1 MAEDSVSTLGA
12 DHSVAPA
19 AAAKPVQLTGAAL
32 WTVGFLLSLA
42 NFIVILDTTIANVS
56 IPNIAG
62 GLAVSANEGT
72 WVITSYAV
80 AEAITVPLSGWLAQ
94 RFGAV
99 RVFCTSMALFAV
111 CSALCGLAPS
121 LGVLVVCRVLQ
132 GLAGGPLI
140 PLSQTLLLRT
150 FPKALAPRAM
160 SMWVMTTVVAP
171 IVGPI
176 LGGTI
181 CDNISWP
188 WIFFINLPVA
198 LPAAVLAWSY
208 LGKTEGKGVKLPID
222 VVGLGLLVVW
232 IGALQIML
240 DKGENADWFD
250 SPFIVGLACVAVVF
264 FAAFLIWELTAK
276 NPIINLKVFGSISYA
291 ITLAVLCLAF
301 GAYFSAIVVQP
312 LWLQTNLN
320 YTATWA
326 GYAVA
331 PLGVLAIAMSPVT
344 GKLMARYDQRMI
356 AFVGMLG
363 LAVTMF
369 WRARFA
375 SNINF
380 LGIAAPQMVMGIFVP
395 LFFTPIFSLALAT
408 LSPKDLA
415 GGAGLLAFT
424 RTMAGAIATS
434 LSTTAW
440 ANGARGDRVDLLNQF
455 NSAASL
461 SRLNPPGLAPDQV
474 VRQFEGIVQGQAVMV
489 STDRIFFTIGVLLTL
504 ASFAIWFT
512 KRPSSAGGGAG
523 GH

>member
-1 MAEDSVSTLGA
+1 MAEDVPATHQGRPGDA
-12 DHSVAPA
+12 VRPAPLA
-19 AAAKPVQLTGAAL
+19 GAAL

-62 GLAVSANEGT
+62 GLAVSPNEGT

-94 RFGAV
+94 RFGPV
-99 RVFCTSMALFAV
+99 RVFCWAMALFAV
-111 CSALCGLAPS
+111 FSGLCGLAPS

-150 FPKALAPRAM
+150 FSKEQAPKAMA
-160 SMWVMTTVVAP
+160 MWVMTTVVAP

-188 WIFFINLPVA
+188 WIFYINLPVA
-198 LPAAVLAWSY
+198 LPAALMVWRM
-208 LGKTEGKGVKLPID
+208 LGKTEGKGLKLPID
-222 VVGLGLLVVW
+222 VIGLVLLVIW

-240 DKGENADWFD
+240 DKGEDADWFN
-250 SPFIVGLACVAVVF
+250 SPFIVALACIAVLF
-264 FAAFLIWELTAK
+264 FAAFLIWELTEA
-276 NPIINLKVFGSISYA
+276 NPIINLKVFGSVSYT
-291 ITLAVLCLAF
+291 ITLGALCLAF
-301 GAYFSAIVVQP
+301 GAYFSAIVIQP
-312 LWLQTNLN
+312 LWLQTNLG

-331 PLGVLAIAMSPVT
+331 PLGVLAIAMSPIT
-344 GKLMARYDQRMI
+344 GKLMARYDQRAI

-363 LAVTMF
+363 LAGTMF
-369 WRARFA
+369 WRSRFA

-380 LGIAAPQMVMGIFVP
+380 GGIVAPQTVMGIFVP

-408 LSPKDLA
+408 LTPKDLA

-440 ANGARGDRVDLLNQF
+440 ANSARSARVDLLDQF
-455 NSAASL
+455 NSGAAL
-461 SRLNPPGLAPDQV
+461 GRLNPPGLSSEQAL
-474 VRQFEGIVQGQAVMV
+474 RQFDGIVQSQAVMLA
-489 STDRIFFTIGVLLTL
+489 TDKIFFIVGVLLL
-504 ASFAIWFT
+504 SLI
-512 KRPSSAGGGAG
+512 
-523 GH
+523 HI